1 MNPIYFKEDY
11 SLDIIHED
19 DLIVVINKPPNILTH
34 LTKIS
39 EDTIS
44 VLDILNRQLGRK
56 MLPIHRLDRATT
68 GLLVFAKDSIT
79 AETINQAFRLKKV
92 KKTYHAIMRGYLE
105 KTGFID
111 EPLFSETKNVHQEA
125 VSEWKCL
132 EENELPWEVSRYP
145 TSRYSFVALFP
156 QTGRHHQLRKHAAK
170 LRHPIIGDRRHG
182 DVKHNNFWRD
192 KFGTNRLWL
201 HASKIEIPFGEQLLQ
216 FRADLPEDFK
226 EILEALGMEGAVD

>member
-1 MNPIYFKEDY
+1 MLE
-11 SLDIIHED
+11 IIHED
-19 DLIVVINKPPNILTH
+19 DQIAVINKPANILTH

-44 VLDILNRQLGRK
+44 VLDILNRQLERK

-68 GLLVFAKDSIT
+68 GLLVFAKDAIA
-79 AETINQAFRLKKV
+79 AEKINEAFRSKKV
-92 KKTYHAIMRGYLE
+92 KKTYHAIMRGYME

-111 EPLFSETKNVHQEA
+111 EPLFSETKNVNQEA

-132 EENELPWEVSRYP
+132 EQNELPWEISRYP

-201 HASKIEIPFGEQLLQ
+201 HASKIEIPYEDRLLK
-216 FRADLPEDFK
+216 FEAELPNDYRM
-226 EILEALGMEGAVD
+226 ILEALGMKGAVD

>member
-1 MNPIYFKEDY
+1 MDSIYFKEDY
-11 SLDIIHED
+11 LLDIIHED
-19 DLIVVINKPPNILTH
+19 DQMVVINKPPNILTH

-44 VLDILNRQLGRK
+44 VLDILNRQFDRK
-56 MLPIHRLDRATT
+56 MYPIHRLDRATT
-68 GLLVFAKDSIT
+68 GLLIFAKDSAT
-79 AETINQAFRLKKV
+79 AEKINEQFRMKKV
-92 KKTYHAIMRGYLE
+92 KKTYHAIVRGYME

-125 VSEWKCL
+125 VSEWESL
-132 EENELPWEVSRYP
+132 EESEMPWEVSRYL
-145 TSRYSFVALFP
+145 TSRYSLVALFP
-156 QTGRHHQLRKHAAK
+156 QTGRHHQLRKHLAK

-201 HASKIEIPFGEQLLQ
+201 HASKIEIPFGEKRLQ
-216 FRADLPEDFK
+216 FEAEMPLDFRQM
-226 EILEALGMEGAVD
+226 IDALGWGKTVD